1 MIRGGPTP
9 GIAVTESIRSLDE
22 IPRGLRLCLYGAG
35 EGGAHFLELLRAKR
49 PDLAVVRFVDDE
61 RRGER
66 GGVPIA
72 PRRRA
77 GAHGRDRPG
86 AGHLLLVARDRRA
99 ARRAA
104 AARGYR
110 VVDPSLFFL
119 EHVFTP
125 EEQAAAAPLAAR
137 AEALLALPEDRALYR
152 AVLANRGLGGHGG
165 GVDPYRLFTEGAP
178 PRAEYLDF
186 IVWERVRRAIDG
198 GALDGKNTLEFL
210 DRMPPGGE
218 VWAFE
223 PGGGA
228 LRRDRTRR
236 ISPGAGRAPLP
247 RGALEQFGVGSLP
260 GGQRQPGR
268 LEGSWRRGRLGG
280 RPHGAGSLDRR
291 FHGPIRGST
300 GSTSSSSTWKGPKPD
315 VLAGAR
321 RTLAACRPQLAVCIY
336 HRKEQLYTIP
346 LQLADLL
353 PGYVHRIGHY
363 SPSFW
368 DTVWY
373 AIPAELLDGERD
385 AP

>member
-1 MIRGGPTP
+1 M
-9 GIAVTESIRSLDE
+9 TESIRSLDE

-49 PDLAVVRFVDDE
+49 PDLTVVRFVDDE

-66 GGVPIA
+66 GGVPIGSPGDGPA
-72 PRRRA
+72 LTKGVDLVLVTSSWWRA
-77 GAHGRDRPG
+77 I
-86 AGHLLLVARDRRA
+86 VARLTGQGCA
-99 ARRAA
+99 
-104 AARGYR
+104 GFR

-125 EEQAAAAPLAAR
+125 AEQAAAAPLAAS
-137 AEALLALPEDRALYR
+137 AEALLASPADRALYR
-152 AVLANRGLGGHGG
+152 AVLANRGLGGHSG
-165 GVDPYRLFTEGAP
+165 GVDPHRLFTEGAP

-210 DRMPPGGE
+210 GRMPPGGE

-228 LRRDRTRR
+228 LLQGPHAAELSRR
-236 ISPGAGRAPLP
+236 PGAHLCTAALWSSSGSVLFRADSGNP
-247 RGALEQFGVGSLP
+247 
-260 GGQRQPGR
+260 
-268 LEGSWRRGRLGG
+268 
-280 RPHGAGSLDRR
+280 AGSKVLDGAEASAGGCTVPAVSIDD
-291 FHGPIRGST
+291 FTADRGIDT
-300 GSTSSSSTWKGPKPD
+300 LDFIKLDVEGAEPD

-336 HRKEQLYTIP
+336 HRKEHLYRIP
-346 LQLADLL
+346 LQLAGLL

-373 AIPAELLDGERD
+373 AIPAELLNGGG
-385 AP
+385 ASP

>member
-1 MIRGGPTP
+1 VSDT
-9 GIAVTESIRSLDE
+9 IRSLDQ

-35 EGGAHFLELLRAKR
+35 EGGAHFLELLRAQR
-49 PDLAVVRFVDDE
+49 SDLTVVRFVDDE

-66 GGVPIA
+66 GGVPIGL
-72 PRRRA
+72 PSDERA
-77 GAHGRDRPG
+77 LTEGVDLVLITSTWWRPIAERLVQGGRTG
-86 AGHLLLVARDRRA
+86 F
-99 ARRAA
+99 
-104 AARGYR
+104 R

-152 AVLANRGLGGHGG
+152 AVLANRGLGGPGG
-165 GVDPYRLFTEGAP
+165 AVDPHRLFTEGAS

-210 DRMPPGGE
+210 GRMPPGGE

-223 PGGGA
+223 PGGAALLQGPHAGDFTRQAGA
-228 LRRDRTRR
+228 HLCPVALWSSSGSVLFRAD
-236 ISPGAGRAPLP
+236 SGNPAGSK
-247 RGALEQFGVGSLP
+247 V
-260 GGQRQPGR
+260 
-268 LEGSWRRGRLGG
+268 LGG
-280 RPHGAGSLDRR
+280 GDASAGGRTVPAVSIDDFTADRGIDTLDFIKLDVEGAE
-291 FHGPIRGST
+291 
-300 GSTSSSSTWKGPKPD
+300 PD

-321 RTLAACRPQLAVCIY
+321 RTLAASRPQLAVCIY
-336 HRKEQLYTIP
+336 HRKEHLYTVP
-346 LQLADLL
+346 LQLAGML
-353 PGYVHRIGHY
+353 PRYVHRIGHY

-373 AIPAELLDGERD
+373 AIPEELLEGGRD